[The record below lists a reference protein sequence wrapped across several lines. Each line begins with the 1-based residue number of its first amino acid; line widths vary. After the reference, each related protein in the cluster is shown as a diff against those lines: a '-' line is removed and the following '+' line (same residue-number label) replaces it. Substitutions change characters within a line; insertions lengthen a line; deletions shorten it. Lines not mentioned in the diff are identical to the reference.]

1 MHALVHPRVDFRAVT
16 PGRCWEAA
24 AAGVVVDDI
33 FLGTWFPP
41 ERRIAALDG
50 LEPQRVGAM
59 ERIRYR
65 LEVERTDGRCLV
77 EQQAYLRSAYGQITS
92 MWLACSGFVAW

>member
-1 MHALVHPRVDFRAVT
+1 MHALVHPTVAFRAVT

-24 AAGVVVDDI
+24 AAGAVVDDI

-50 LEPQRVGAM
+50 LETQRVGAM

-65 LEVERTDGRCLV
+65 LELELPDGRYLV
-77 EQQAYLRSAYGQITS
+77 EQQAYLRSAYGRITAI
-92 MWLACSGFVAW
+92 WLACSGFVAW

>member
-24 AAGVVVDDI
+24 AAETVVGDI

-50 LEPQRVGAM
+50 LETHRVGAM

-65 LEVERTDGRCLV
+65 LEVELPDGRCLV
-77 EQQAYLRSAYGQITS
+77 EQQAYLRAADGRITS